1 MKWNENLN
9 GAWKSD
15 KFGAPSV
22 GNSLIFL
29 AKSGATKLEQW
40 EDRFQELPMG
50 NSNEQLG
57 NIWDRFLRYRSAR
70 IAIGAANS
78 ARIVCSR
85 EASKSWVVAVAVVVV
100 VIIIAAAADSVSKY
114 IGISLMFAVEWNWDV
129 RSLVPL
135 EYVFWH
141 LSSVRRPRS

>member
-57 NIWDRFLRYRSAR
+57 NIWDRFLWYRSAR

-85 EASKSWVVAVAVVVV
+85 EASKSSVVAV
-100 VIIIAAAADSVSKY
+100 IIIIIAAAAADSVSKY

-129 RSLVPL
+129 RILAPL